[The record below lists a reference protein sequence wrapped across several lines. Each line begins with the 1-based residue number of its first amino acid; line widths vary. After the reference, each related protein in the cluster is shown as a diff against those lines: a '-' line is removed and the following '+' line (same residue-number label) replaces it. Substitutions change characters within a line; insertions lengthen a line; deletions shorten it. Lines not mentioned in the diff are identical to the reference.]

1 MGSKPPFEFLGPL
14 VRFVLFWLGVGL
26 LIGGTMTIDGLQRPD
41 LEACRSKGDC
51 VQVSQFDL
59 EFAWSES
66 AYAAVRTWSDSTRK
80 RAIEALR
87 ADSWILVPGYVLVL
101 GVLCG
106 AAARRDD
113 GRSYRKA
120 GVAIAWLVFVAG
132 AADLAENTLI
142 AMALERPA
150 GAVLSTLA
158 VAVTLKWVLIVIA
171 IVYATF
177 APLSRWVLGGRG

>member
-26 LIGGTMTIDGLQRPD
+26 VVGGMSTIERLQQPD
-41 LEACRSKGDC
+41 LDACRKQGDC
-51 VQVSQFDL
+51 VQLSQVGM
-59 EFAWSES
+59 EFAWTEE
-66 AYAAVRTWSDSTRK
+66 AYASVRQWTDSTRK
-80 RAIEALR
+80 RATEALR

-106 AAARRDD
+106 AAARRED
-113 GRSYRKA
+113 GRSYRRP

-142 AMALERPA
+142 GMALERP
-150 GAVLSTLA
+150 GGGVLTALA
-158 VAVTLKWVLIVIA
+158 MAALLKWVLLVLA
-171 IVYATF
+171 FAYATL
-177 APLSRWVLGGRG
+177 APLSRWVLGARD